1 VRLVDN
7 VTLAL
12 RRLRHRPMRS
22 LLLLQGTIW
31 GVAVALFPTAVME
44 GSRRAALD
52 RGAEIGADRVTIA
65 ADPTAVDAKGLDVA
79 DVEAIRA
86 ALERDAIPVIAVAGV
101 SVRLAKAGT
110 APVGPGIDWILG
122 PPDAPVARGLTL
134 AAGRLVDPKA
144 AVPEAVVEGILAA
157 ELAKDRGGAGAAAA
171 LGATLVLP
179 DGRTAVVVGAAEPR
193 PAPQRRSND
202 MGFDTGHRVFK
213 GVTGKFLLSMGV
225 PLGDDGWKR
234 TDRCAYAAPADGAVD
249 WIYVRIPSTRV
260 RDAKKAAERAL
271 LERGKACVL
280 FHPIAFPLLLANEL
294 DRFKTVNLAL
304 FLACLVMGAVVMANV
319 GLLAALRRAPEVAL
333 HRTEGATKADVA
345 VQFLAEGG
353 ILAVFGTLVG
363 WAVGCGLAELRV
375 AFEPAVGLTWAFP
388 WSEALIALA
397 VAFVAGVLACVLPAM
412 RAAAHDPVQGLAD
425 E

>member
-1 VRLVDN
+1 MRLVDN

-31 GVAVALFPTAVME
+31 GVAVSLFPTAVME
-44 GSRRAALD
+44 GSRLAALE

-65 ADPTAVDAKGLDVA
+65 ADPTAVDATGLDAA
-79 DVEAIRA
+79 DVEAIRV
-86 ALERDAIPVIAVAGV
+86 ALERDGIPAIAVAGV
-101 SVRLAKAGT
+101 SVRLAKAAT
-110 APVGPGIDWILG
+110 ASGDRGVDWILG

-134 AAGRLVDPKA
+134 SAGRPVDPKA
-144 AVPEAVVEGILAA
+144 AVPEAVVEGILAE
-157 ELAKDRGGAGAAAA
+157 ELSRDRGSAGA
-171 LGATLVLP
+171 LGASLLLP
-179 DGRTAVVVGAAEPR
+179 DGRTAVVVGAAAPR
-193 PAPQRRSND
+193 PPPQRRSND
-202 MGFDTGHRVFK
+202 MGFDTGHRVFR

-249 WIYVRIPSTRV
+249 WIYVRVPSTLV
-260 RDAKKAAERAL
+260 RAAKKAAERAL
-271 LERGKACVL
+271 LDRGKACVL

-294 DRFKTVNLAL
+294 DRFRTVNLAL

-345 VQFLAEGG
+345 TQFLAEGG
-353 ILAVFGTLVG
+353 ILAVFGTLIG

-375 AFEPAVGLTWAFP
+375 ALEPAVGLTWAFP

-397 VAFVAGVLACVLPAM
+397 VALVAGVLACVLPAM
-412 RAAAHDPVQGLAD
+412 RAAANDPVQGLAD